1 MSGDFGR
8 MPLGGD
14 RWLVWLERDGELRAE
29 VAEGQAEAELMER
42 RAGRQAGPGPRRGP
56 GYANRGP

>member
-14 RWLVWLERDGELRAE
+14 RWLVWLERDGGLYAE
-29 VAEGQAEAELMER
+29 VAEGEAEAERMQR
-42 RAGRQAGPGPRRGP
+42 RAGRQAEPGLRRFP